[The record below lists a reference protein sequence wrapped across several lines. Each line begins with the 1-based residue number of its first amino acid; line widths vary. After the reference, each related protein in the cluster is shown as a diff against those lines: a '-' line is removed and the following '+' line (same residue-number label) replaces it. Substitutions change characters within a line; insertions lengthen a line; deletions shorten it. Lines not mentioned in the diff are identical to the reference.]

1 MLANGQDYL
10 FMTSDYL
17 NPELLA
23 AAQKRH
29 FLTIPKELV
38 GFALLS
44 DGNLDRNN
52 KGSEGRSYRPESPA
66 QI

>member
-1 MLANGQDYL
+1 MAADQDYL

-17 NPELLA
+17 NPDLVA

-38 GFALLS
+38 GFALVN
-44 DGNLDRNN
+44 DGQMDRDTEAA
-52 KGSEGRSYRPESPA
+52 KPALMRPQSSA